1 MKPFL
6 VILLIAHLATVG
18 AGEIIKSHF
27 EGDKS
32 SDEAEELTRALSVVD
47 VSDRKLQTWWD
58 EFAIAWSEY
67 ELRVKQDPS
76 LYCSEPEKLLSQ
88 LKDLKQK
95 IDLVLTGL
103 AAKETQLKA
112 IRNILEHAELGG
124 KSGLHCEED
133 PEQAICKVLDNLD
146 KQAADERTRLNAEMK
161 LVQDE
166 KVKVENYPCNCEYN
180 DWAGAWGACSV
191 SCADGIKKETRS
203 IKFEKRN
210 EGKDCDPKL
219 ATRTAVCNEGCC
231 PRDCVWGEWSEW
243 TDCPEVLEPQPQFE
257 HAYRSVL
264 VEHECSERGGQA
276 CVGETKMSRKCNI
289 LEEKNEIIAEKD
301 KKIKDLENELKGLKE
316 ACPGVQPIGTKEGNN
331 EDTADSTGKSPVD
344 SKEKGSSCKDELSD
358 CKKGGCEKSRYYRT
372 KLCQATC
379 GIC

>member
-1 MKPFL
+1 
-6 VILLIAHLATVG
+6 
-18 AGEIIKSHF
+18 
-27 EGDKS
+27 
-32 SDEAEELTRALSVVD
+32 
-47 VSDRKLQTWWD
+47 
-58 EFAIAWSEY
+58 
-67 ELRVKQDPS
+67 
-76 LYCSEPEKLLSQ
+76 
-88 LKDLKQK
+88 
-95 IDLVLTGL
+95 
-103 AAKETQLKA
+103 
-112 IRNILEHAELGG
+112 
-124 KSGLHCEED
+124 
-133 PEQAICKVLDNLD
+133 
-146 KQAADERTRLNAEMK
+146 MK

-243 TDCPEVLEPQPQFE
+243 TDCPEVLAPQPQFE
-257 HAYRSVL
+257 HAYRSIL

-331 EDTADSTGKSPVD
+331 EDSASIVNGGCYEDKPARMLTGKFINLETNSPSACKEECRGFKYFAVQYSTQCFCGNTLHHLVKKPESECNVICPGD
-344 SKEKGSSCKDELSD
+344 SSQKC
-358 CKKGGCEKSRYYRT
+358 GGTWRQNLY
-372 KLCQATC
+372 
-379 GIC
+379 